1 MQCLITVC
9 DKGFN
14 KTLTTMKRK
23 LLLVLCML
31 AILSCKQKE
40 KELNYAEEEL
50 NVTTSIYPENVTKIF
65 DAHGRIDTWNDFKE
79 LYFEI
84 EKPEFNEKYTV
95 DLKSRNSLNAYQY
108 HLLGFDGENVWLKN
122 LDTVSFK
129 GNPKFYY
136 NLYFYFYAMPFV
148 LGDDGINYSEA
159 EPLEFE
165 GKTYPG
171 VLITYEAGV
180 GESPEDEYIL
190 YYNPETYQMEW
201 LGYTVT
207 YFSKEK
213 SKEFHFIKYHDWQT
227 VEGVFLPKT
236 LHWYNYENNKPTT
249 FRNAVEF
256 VNVRL
261 LKEISDAEIF
271 GAPEGSKIV
280 E

>member
-1 MQCLITVC
+1 
-9 DKGFN
+9 
-14 KTLTTMKRK
+14 MKRK

-50 NVTTSIYPENVTKIF
+50 NVTTSIYPETVTKIF
-65 DAHGRIDTWNDFKE
+65 DAHGGMDTWNDFKE

-95 DLKSRNSLNAYQY
+95 DLKSRKSLNAYQH

-171 VLITYEAGV
+171 VLITYEAGI

-201 LGYTVT
+201 LGSTVT

-227 VEGVFLPKT
+227 VEGVVLPKT